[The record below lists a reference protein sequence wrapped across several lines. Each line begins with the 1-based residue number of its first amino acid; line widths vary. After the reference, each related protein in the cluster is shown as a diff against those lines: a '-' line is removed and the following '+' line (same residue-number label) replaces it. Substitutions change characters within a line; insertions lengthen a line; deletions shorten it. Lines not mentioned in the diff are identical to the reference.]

1 MVDDLNLLLLWA
13 SGSGSTSMDPPI
25 EDMNIQ
31 QYQDWLASMGLIR
44 TLQLY
49 DDAFGTDFRSEFN
62 EKLQELIEIAREEID
77 DSDGASPKEN

>member
-1 MVDDLNLLLLWA
+1 
-13 SGSGSTSMDPPI
+13 
-25 EDMNIQ
+25 
-31 QYQDWLASMGLIR
+31 MGLIR